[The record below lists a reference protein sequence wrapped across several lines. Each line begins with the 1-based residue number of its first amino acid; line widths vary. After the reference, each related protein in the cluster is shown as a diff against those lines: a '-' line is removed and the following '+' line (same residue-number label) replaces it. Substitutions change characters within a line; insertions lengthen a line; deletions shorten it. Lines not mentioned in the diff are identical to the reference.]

1 MFCPKCGAEAKDGA
15 AFCEKCGA
23 PLSPSPTD
31 SAEAAP
37 AGAQAAGAVPAGS
50 SNLGVAALVLSILG
64 FLTGFLLIGMVLDV
78 VAIVLAVLVFRKAR
92 KTPTRTGQAL
102 AAIIVAGLSLAL
114 CLLLFG
120 PGLFS
125 DPAGNLYKK
134 AEGYY
139 DEGSYT
145 LAITTANEVLE
156 EHPGTRAADKAEDL
170 IEACEAALPGALV
183 EDIQAALEAE
193 DWDEAVSLCGELLE
207 EYPDSPEAGQADGL
221 MEQALAGQTAAE
233 EEARFQESNEALLD
247 AYEEEDWEAVL
258 DNART
263 VINLK
268 PDSPEAAAAAPMQQ
282 EAKEFY
288 EAVMAASY
296 AYEDWFRMRDNA
308 AILTRYFPEDESAA
322 EMYDT
327 ADDKIMELGAQAV
340 STFRTK
346 YDQVQNI
353 TWYYPSSAPEY
364 VNTRCTVY
372 PYIGKYDSGR
382 LYIRM
387 KFNYTGDRWVF
398 FDNIIVSIDG
408 SNYTL
413 PTGAGEHK
421 RDNQGGDVWET
432 LDMSV
437 DESGTNYEQ
446 AIALMLPMIAR
457 SEQTIV
463 RFQGDERQY
472 DLTVSQADKDGILD
486 ILYGYEYLLRNG

>member
-1 MFCPKCGAEAKDGA
+1 MFCPKCGTELKDGMVV
-15 AFCEKCGA
+15 CQQCGA
-23 PLSPSPTD
+23 VVSPVAT
-31 SAEAAP
+31 AAKE
-37 AGAQAAGAVPAGS
+37 S
-50 SNLGVAALVLSILG
+50 SGLAVAALVLSILG
-64 FLTGFLLIGMVLDV
+64 FLTGFLLIGMALDV
-78 VAIVLAVLVFRKAR
+78 VAIVLGVLVFRKAG
-92 KTPTRTGQAL
+92 KTPTKTGMAL
-102 AAIIVAGLSLAL
+102 AGIIVAAFSLVL
-114 CLLLFG
+114 CLILFL
-120 PGLFS
+120 PGLLA
-125 DPAGNLYKK
+125 DPAGDLYKEAK
-134 AEGYY
+134 GYY
-139 DEGSYT
+139 DDGAYT
-145 LAITTANEVLE
+145 QAIDAANEVLDE
-156 EHPGTRAADKAEDL
+156 YPGTRAADKAEDL
-170 IEACEAALPGALV
+170 IEQCEAALPAQLLSDM
-183 EDIQAALEAE
+183 EDVVAAEE
-193 DWDEAVSLCGELLE
+193 WDRAASLGQELLE
-207 EYPDSPEAGQADGL
+207 DYPDSPEAGQVDGL
-221 MEQALAGQTAAE
+221 MEQARAGQAAVE
-233 EEARFQESNEALLD
+233 EEERFRESSEALQE
-247 AYEEEDWEAVL
+247 AYEDEDWEEVL
-258 DNART
+258 QQART
-263 VINLK
+263 VLNLR
-268 PDSPEAAAAAPMQQ
+268 PDSPEAAAAEPMRQ
-282 EAKEFY
+282 EAREYF
-288 EAVMAASY
+288 EGVMVASY

-308 AILTRYFPEDESAA
+308 AILKKYFPEDESAA

-327 ADDKIMELGAQAV
+327 ADGKIMELGAQAA

-382 LYIRM
+382 LYMRM